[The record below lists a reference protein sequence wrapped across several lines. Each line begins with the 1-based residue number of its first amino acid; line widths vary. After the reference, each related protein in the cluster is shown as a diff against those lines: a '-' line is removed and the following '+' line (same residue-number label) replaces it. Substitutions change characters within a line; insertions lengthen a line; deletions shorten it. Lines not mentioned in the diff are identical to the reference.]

1 MHLLPSKFHASLSQ
15 LRQSLT
21 YYSTSAY
28 FPFSAG
34 HHSCIG
40 MNFAWQEM
48 RVVAANYLAR
58 FDVEEVPKQK
68 LDIRQYIT
76 MQFADGNWKAMLKPR
91 KPMKV

>member
-1 MHLLPSKFHASLSQ
+1 M
-15 LRQSLT
+15 LT
-21 YYSTSAY
+21 MNCSHTAY

-40 MNFAWQEM
+40 QNFAWQEM

-58 FDVEEVPKQK
+58 FDIEEVPKQK

-76 MQFADGNWKAMLKPR
+76 MQFKDGNWKAVLTPR
-91 KPMKV
+91 VAMKV

>member
-1 MHLLPSKFHASLSQ
+1 M
-15 LRQSLT
+15 

-76 MQFADGNWKAMLKPR
+76 VCGWQLEGDVKAKEAHEGLSDSHLQR
-91 KPMKV
+91 